1 MNKNLYLAHS
11 ENEQGDIHELRKHL
25 LETSQLV
32 EKCGRCELSKQ
43 IGQVASLF
51 HDAGKYQAKF
61 QEYLSNGGV
70 RGSVPHA
77 VFGAVLVQEFSRW
90 ILPFCIEGHHK
101 GLSDKTDLKYNLL
114 EHKESVAYEE
124 VREKFHDEMRSYV
137 KNYGTIDDDLFKK
150 YELIEVEFFTRYL
163 FSLLTDADWLDTEK
177 HFDPE
182 LAKVRRPKQLEI
194 DKMID
199 VMENKFSKFSKS
211 GEINE
216 LRNQV
221 RNEAVCKADLSIG
234 FYSLNLPTGLGKT
247 LTSFYW
253 ALLHARKNHLR
264 RIIIVLPFIN
274 IIDQTVKILKDL
286 FGEDCILEHHSGVVE
301 EGVTDDEK
309 KYNPKK
315 LASQNWEYPVIV
327 TTTVQFFESL
337 FANKPLQCRKLHN
350 ISDSVVIFD
359 EVQTLPKELVQ
370 PTITMLKNVHKILS
384 TSFLFCTATQPAF
397 AQRSDFNGIDG
408 IEPLIKYPAEIF
420 KQTKRVEYKIV
431 HDLEPI
437 HMADLI
443 ERIMN
448 QKNSVLAIFNTKKET
463 AESFYAIDQS
473 NTFEKVYHLS
483 TSMCAQHRKYIITC
497 IRRNLRKGKRIAV
510 CSTQLIE
517 AGVDFDFPIVFRALA
532 PLESVIQSAGRCNR
546 EGKLDKGIV
555 HLFLLANSGWPDQ
568 TYKTCADYAKG
579 LILDD
584 IGSLDK
590 HDSFA
595 KYYQQV
601 LRLFVDS
608 DKYNIEED
616 REKFKF
622 ATVAQKYKLI
632 PNITTALLIPK
643 YNHKSVKLYDGLE
656 FKPFLSREDIKQM
669 QPYLVQVYPNF
680 MENYKNLIDIKEN
693 GLKVWYGKYDHRT
706 GICPED
712 LKPDQYIV

>member
-1 MNKNLYLAHS
+1 MILAHS
-11 ENEQGDIHELRKHL
+11 ENEYGDVHELKRHL
-25 LETSQLV
+25 LETSILS
-32 EKCGRCELSKQ
+32 EKIGRCELSKQ
-43 IGQVASLF
+43 LGEVASLF

-61 QEYLSNGGV
+61 QEYLLNGGV

-77 VFGAVLVQEFSRW
+77 AFGAVLVQEFSRW

-114 EHKESVAYEE
+114 EYKENIVYEE
-124 VREKFHDEMRSYV
+124 VKEKYFDDMRSHI
-137 KNYGTIDDDLFKK
+137 KNFSNLDNNLFEK

-163 FSLLTDADWLDTEK
+163 FSLLTDADWLNTEK

-194 DKMID
+194 DKMIN
-199 VMENKFSKFSKS
+199 VMENKFAKFSKY

-216 LRNQV
+216 LRNQA
-221 RNEAVCKADLSIG
+221 RNEAISKADLSTG

-247 LTSFYW
+247 LTSFFW

-274 IIDQTVKILKDL
+274 IIDQTVNTLKEL
-286 FGEDCILEHHSGVVE
+286 FGEDCILEHHTNVVE
-301 EGVTDDEK
+301 EAVTDDEK

-337 FANKPLQCRKLHN
+337 FSNKPSKCRKIHN
-350 ISDSVVIFD
+350 VSDSVVIFD
-359 EVQTLPKELVQ
+359 EVQALPKELVQ
-370 PTITMLKNVHKILS
+370 PTITMLKNVHKVLG

-397 AQRSDFNGIDG
+397 AKRNDFNGIAD
-408 IEPLIKYPAEIF
+408 IEPLVGYPAEIF
-420 KQTKRVEYKIV
+420 KKTKRVEYEIV

-437 HMADLI
+437 DMDDLLV
-443 ERIMN
+443 RIMN
-448 QKNSVLAIFNTKKET
+448 QEKSVLVIFNTKRET
-463 AESFYAIDQS
+463 ADCFYAIAES

-483 TSMCAQHRKYIITC
+483 TAMCAQHRKYIITC
-497 IRRNLRKGKRIAV
+497 IRRNLKKGKRIAV

-517 AGVDFDFPIVFRALA
+517 AGVDFDFPVVFRALA
-532 PLESVIQSAGRCNR
+532 PLESIIQSAGRCNR
-546 EGKLDKGIV
+546 EGKLDRGIV
-555 HLFLLANSGWPDQ
+555 YLFSLGNSGWPDK
-568 TYKTCADYAKG
+568 TYRACAQYAKG

-584 IGSLDK
+584 IESLDK
-590 HDSFA
+590 HDSFE

-616 REKFKF
+616 RKKFKF
-622 ATVAQKYKLI
+622 ATVAEKYKLI
-632 PNITTALLIPK
+632 PNITTALLIPE
-643 YNHKSVKLYDGLE
+643 YNHKSNEVYDGLKS
-656 FKPFLSREDIKQM
+656 KPFLSREDVKQI
-669 QPYLVQVYPNF
+669 QPYLVQVYPDF
-680 MENYKNLIDIKEN
+680 IENYKALIDTMEN
-693 GLKVWYGKYDHRT
+693 GLKIWYGMYDNRT